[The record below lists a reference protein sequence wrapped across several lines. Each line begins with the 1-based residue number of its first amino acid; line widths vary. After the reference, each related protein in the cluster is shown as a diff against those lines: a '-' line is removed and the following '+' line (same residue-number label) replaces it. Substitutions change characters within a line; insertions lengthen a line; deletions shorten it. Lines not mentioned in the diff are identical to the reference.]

1 MMQIFGKVYSK
12 IDQLIF
18 SRLARS
24 QLHELRSTHDLLDFY
39 AKGVST
45 SLSYN
50 FFENMKRTL
59 DYVSSN
65 KVGNHIA
72 EYRYCHS
79 SSKPHIYASCYA
91 CMIRS
96 LYGDLD
102 TLSQDEKQTW
112 VSYFDSFQSPKDGLF
127 YDPVLTNQIYT
138 TEDWW
143 GARHL
148 ALHLII
154 AYSTLG
160 SRPRYDFSFLE
171 PFYDPK
177 YVVKWLMSRD
187 WGERIAYTGN
197 EVMNYGCLLQYSRD
211 FFQNEKAGV
220 GLQAMMDW
228 LEETIRPD
236 TGMWGELPT
245 DNPYHISQVV
255 QGAYHIYPL
264 FFYDQRDIPFIE
276 KAIDLLLSTQ
286 NVLGGFGVTLNSS
299 ACEDIDSIDPL
310 IRFSRATDYRRDDI
324 DLALKRAFPW
334 VLANMNSDG
343 GFVFLRNEPFY
354 YGHEEMYSG
363 YNESNMFAT
372 WFRTLCLAYLGS
384 YLGIGE
390 NFNVQR
396 IPGYE
401 IKTEIRL

>member
-1 MMQIFGKVYSK
+1 MVQIFSKVYSK
-12 IDQLIF
+12 VDRSIF

-24 QLHELRSTHDLLDFY
+24 QLHELRSTHNLLDFY
-39 AKGVST
+39 AKGVSA

-50 FFENMKRTL
+50 FLKDKERTL

-65 KVGNHIA
+65 KVGDHIA

-96 LYGDLD
+96 LYGGLD
-102 TLSQDEKQTW
+102 TLSQDEKQAW

-127 YDPVLTNQIYT
+127 YDPALTNQIYA

-154 AYSTLG
+154 AYSALG

-171 PFYDPK
+171 PFYDPE
-177 YVVKWLMSRD
+177 YVVKWLISRD
-187 WGERIAYTGN
+187 WRERVAYTGN
-197 EVMNYGCLLQYSRD
+197 EIMNYGCLLQYSRD
-211 FFQNEKAGV
+211 FFQNKEAGV

-228 LEETIRPD
+228 LEDTICPE
-236 TGMWGELPT
+236 TGMWGRLPT
-245 DNPYHISQVV
+245 DNPHHTSQVV
-255 QGAYHIYPL
+255 QSAYHIYPL
-264 FFYDQRDIPFIE
+264 FFYDQRDIPFKE
-276 KAIDLLLSTQ
+276 KAVDLLLSTQ
-286 NVLGGFGVTLNSS
+286 NALGGFGVTLNSS

-310 IRFSRATDYRRDDI
+310 IRFSCATDYRRDDI

-334 VLANMNSDG
+334 VLTNMNSDG
-343 GFVFLRNEPFY
+343 GFVFRRNEAFC

-363 YNESNMFAT
+363 YNDSSMFAT
-372 WFRTLCLAYLGS
+372 WFRTLCLAYLRS
-384 YLGIGE
+384 YFEIGD
-390 NFNVQR
+390 FNVQR
-396 IPGYE
+396 VPGYE
-401 IKTEIRL
+401 IKMEI